1 MIEDATTWTVAAVSL
16 GFGVAQAFC
25 PIPGFA
31 RIPWTIHAVS
41 RQWHMK
47 MTGRYTENT
56 TNAKHAGME
65 GCFFACLGE
74 YCILLHSENVLIVD
88 IGIWQEQISDTR
100 GLLKDQAKALWSRR
114 ILL

>member
-1 MIEDATTWTVAAVSL
+1 
-16 GFGVAQAFC
+16 
-25 PIPGFA
+25 
-31 RIPWTIHAVS
+31 
-41 RQWHMK
+41 MK

-74 YCILLHSENVLIVD
+74 YCILLLLHSENVVIVD

-100 GLLKDQAKALWSRR
+100 GLLKDQAKALWSQWKDPALKSIVER
-114 ILL
+114 L